1 MGGQTPREP
10 HGAGR
15 ASPRPARGRARAAW
29 AVSADSAGTTVLRP
43 ARRTDGNVRPTPAES
58 WDMWGTSGSEAGV
71 GGQTRTRR
79 ASEAPSTRLRDDP
92 RFLRRR
98 VGLRKNPDAGEHPT
112 PHLNAAQ
119 LWAPG
124 GGGARILT
132 PRHPPTIN
140 GSPPA
145 RRVRLPRQP
154 RAACDGGSFPSHRA
168 MAAEAR
174 RPPRGG
180 TKSGSSLLS
189 RPKTTRTAPP
199 ASVDKRGPGFP
210 VSRITFSLTSHI
222 CGGFQGSLLPV
233 AHSTQEPALLT
244 SRAVAAPSPPQARG
258 FANVCEGTAPATRV
272 ALSSARW
279 TRVSRT

>member
-1 MGGQTPREP
+1 MGAPLAARQGSGGRRE
-10 HGAGR
+10 HDGLQK
-15 ASPRPARGRARAAW
+15 PRPRGCAMTRVFSGGEWDFAKTQML
-29 AVSADSAGTTVLRP
+29 VSIRH
-43 ARRTDGNVRPTPAES
+43 PT
-58 WDMWGTSGSEAGV
+58 
-71 GGQTRTRR
+71 
-79 ASEAPSTRLRDDP
+79 STRHSSG
-92 RFLRRR
+92 RRR
-98 VGLRKNPDAGEHPT
+98 RGA
-112 PHLNAAQ
+112 
-119 LWAPG
+119 
-124 GGGARILT
+124 GGARILT

-222 CGGFQGSLLPV
+222 CGGFQGSLMPV

-244 SRAVAAPSPPQARG
+244 SHAVAAPSPPQARG
-258 FANVCEGTAPATRV
+258 FANICEGTAPATRV
-272 ALSSARW
+272 ALSPARW